1 MIKKILFFGVG
12 FFLLSCAVDVSN
24 KTDLTGLWFRSGE
37 SVNDE
42 SVKEEL
48 RIELT
53 DEKMKDAEG
62 KVDKTVILGSFSWTY
77 LVDGKKDSDLSFD
90 GSVQISK
97 TDFTVA
103 FIPSDELITPVICNF
118 ILKGFGETLSL
129 VDTTSGEA
137 FVFLKTGVID
147 R

>member
-1 MIKKILFFGVG
+1 MVRWRFEIEIDRQNF
-12 FFLLSCAVDVSN
+12 
-24 KTDLTGLWFRSGE
+24 TDF
-37 SVNDE
+37 N
-42 SVKEEL
+42 
-48 RIELT
+48 
-53 DEKMKDAEG
+53 
-62 KVDKTVILGSFSWTY
+62 KTVILGSFSWTY

-118 ILKGFGETLSL
+118 ILKDFGETLSL

>member
-12 FFLLSCAVDVSN
+12 IFLLSCAVDVSN

-37 SVNDE
+37 RVNDE

-118 ILKGFGETLSL
+118 ILKDFGETLSL